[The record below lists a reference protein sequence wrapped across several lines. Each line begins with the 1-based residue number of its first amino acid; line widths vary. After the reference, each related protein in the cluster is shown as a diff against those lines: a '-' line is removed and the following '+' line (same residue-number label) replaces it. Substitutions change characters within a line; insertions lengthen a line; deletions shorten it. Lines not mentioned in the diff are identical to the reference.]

1 MNTDAKT
8 FIAAGAIA
16 AFLAVA
22 FGAFGAHALRDRL
35 PPDQVAVYRTAV
47 EYHFWHA
54 LGLIAVGLTAPLLPS
69 SSLIKWAG
77 WVMVA
82 GIVLFSGSLYMLAL
96 SGFRAMGA
104 ITPIGGLCLLSAW
117 VLFAAAVLRT

>member
-22 FGAFGAHALRDRL
+22 FGAFGAHALRERL
-35 PPDQVAVYRTAV
+35 APDLVAVYRTAV

-54 LGLIAVGLTAPLLPS
+54 LGLIALGLAAPLLPG
-69 SSLIKWAG
+69 SSLIRWAG

-82 GIVLFSGSLYMLAL
+82 GIALFSGSLYVLAL
-96 SGFRAMGA
+96 TGVRALGA

-117 VLFAAAVLRT
+117 VLLATAVLRT